1 MTMLSEE
8 GEMAEEEEEWVDS
21 GDEDGDI
28 TDDGAETDQLLA
40 RIRGR
45 WQFVFVSVKAVML
58 ARGGHVNDIIDLLV
72 NSSCSGCGRES
83 GGCRDGG
90 GHQRRRGERQATGRR

>member
-1 MTMLSEE
+1 MLTTSKLQYWIMTIMTMLSEE
-8 GEMAEEEEEWVDS
+8 GEMAEEEEEWADS

-45 WQFVFVSVKAVML
+45 WQFVLFSLK
-58 ARGGHVNDIIDLLV
+58 R
-72 NSSCSGCGRES
+72 
-83 GGCRDGG
+83 
-90 GHQRRRGERQATGRR
+90 

>member
-8 GEMAEEEEEWVDS
+8 GEMAEEEEEWADS

-45 WQFVFVSVKAVML
+45 WQFVLFPL
-58 ARGGHVNDIIDLLV
+58 
-72 NSSCSGCGRES
+72 
-83 GGCRDGG
+83 
-90 GHQRRRGERQATGRR
+90 QR

>member
-8 GEMAEEEEEWVDS
+8 GEMAEEEEEWADS

-45 WQFVFVSVKAVML
+45 WQVVLFSLK
-58 ARGGHVNDIIDLLV
+58 R
-72 NSSCSGCGRES
+72 
-83 GGCRDGG
+83 
-90 GHQRRRGERQATGRR
+90 

>member
-1 MTMLSEE
+1 MLKISKLLYWTTNLMTMLSEE

-45 WQFVFVSVKAVML
+45 WQFVLFSLK
-58 ARGGHVNDIIDLLV
+58 R
-72 NSSCSGCGRES
+72 
-83 GGCRDGG
+83 
-90 GHQRRRGERQATGRR
+90 

>member
-1 MTMLSEE
+1 MLKISKLLYWTTNLMTMLSEE

-45 WQFVFVSVKAVML
+45 WQFVLFPLK
-58 ARGGHVNDIIDLLV
+58 R
-72 NSSCSGCGRES
+72 
-83 GGCRDGG
+83 
-90 GHQRRRGERQATGRR
+90 

>member
-28 TDDGAETDQLLA
+28 TDDGAETDQLLV

-45 WQFVFVSVKAVML
+45 WQFSVKAVML

-72 NSSCSGCGRES
+72 NSSCSGCDRES
-83 GGCRDGG
+83 GKCQGGG
-90 GHQRRRGERQATGRR
+90 GHQRRRG

>member
-8 GEMAEEEEEWVDS
+8 GEMAEEEEEWADS

-45 WQFVFVSVKAVML
+45 WQFSVKAVML
-58 ARGGHVNDIIDLLV
+58 ARGGHVNYIIDLLV
-72 NSSCSGCGRES
+72 NSSCSGCSRES
-83 GGCRDGG
+83 GRCRGG
-90 GHQRRRGERQATGRR
+90 GHQCRRGERQATGHR

>member
-45 WQFVFVSVKAVML
+45 WQFVLFSLK
-58 ARGGHVNDIIDLLV
+58 R
-72 NSSCSGCGRES
+72 SCWPEVG
-83 GGCRDGG
+83 
-90 GHQRRRGERQATGRR
+90 T

>member
-8 GEMAEEEEEWVDS
+8 GEMAEEEEEWADS

-28 TDDGAETDQLLA
+28 TDDSAETDQLLA

-45 WQFVFVSVKAVML
+45 WQFSIKAVML
-58 ARGGHVNDIIDLLV
+58 ARDGHVNYIIDLLV
-72 NSSCSGCGRES
+72 NSSCSGCDRES
-83 GGCRDGG
+83 GKCRGGG
-90 GHQRRRGERQATGRR
+90 GHQRRRG

>member
-28 TDDGAETDQLLA
+28 TDDGAETD
-40 RIRGR
+40 
-45 WQFVFVSVKAVML
+45 
-58 ARGGHVNDIIDLLV
+58 
-72 NSSCSGCGRES
+72 
-83 GGCRDGG
+83 
-90 GHQRRRGERQATGRR
+90 

>member
-45 WQFVFVSVKAVML
+45 WQFSVKAVML
-58 ARGGHVNDIIDLLV
+58 AEVGM
-72 NSSCSGCGRES
+72 
-83 GGCRDGG
+83 
-90 GHQRRRGERQATGRR
+90 

>member
-8 GEMAEEEEEWVDS
+8 GEMAEEEEEWADS

-45 WQFVFVSVKAVML
+45 WQFVFIFVKAVML

-72 NSSCSGCGRES
+72 NSSCSGCDRES
-83 GGCRDGG
+83 GKCQGGG
-90 GHQRRRGERQATGRR
+90 GHQRRRG

>member
-1 MTMLSEE
+1 MLKISKLLYWTTNLMTMLSEE
-8 GEMAEEEEEWVDS
+8 GEMAEEEEEWADS

-45 WQFVFVSVKAVML
+45 WQFVLFSLK
-58 ARGGHVNDIIDLLV
+58 R
-72 NSSCSGCGRES
+72 
-83 GGCRDGG
+83 
-90 GHQRRRGERQATGRR
+90 

>member
-8 GEMAEEEEEWVDS
+8 GEMAEEEEEWADS

-45 WQFVFVSVKAVML
+45 WKFVLFPLK
-58 ARGGHVNDIIDLLV
+58 R
-72 NSSCSGCGRES
+72 
-83 GGCRDGG
+83 
-90 GHQRRRGERQATGRR
+90 